1 MNTLLGFPE
10 SSATPAFGRLLK
22 QWRNSRHKSQ
32 LALATEAGIST
43 RHLSFLETGR
53 AQPSREMVQLL
64 TGMLD
69 VPLGERNALLVSAGY
84 APLYGNRPLNAPELG
99 PVRRALELM
108 LRQQEPYPA
117 FVLDGQW
124 NIVMH
129 NAALKRVFE
138 PFKTGTYTPNVMRK
152 VFDPDALRPFI
163 VNWHEIAAC
172 MMHSLHRE
180 VAATG
185 SAALVELRDELL
197 AYPGVPARWREPD
210 ALSAADPLVAMQLRR
225 GDVSMAFFST
235 ITQFATPRDVTLQQ
249 LKIECFFPADYATE
263 QLSRRLAEPATSPLA
278 PGSGNATASART
290 PLTSRVIASVDPS
303 RENGIELNMLIHA
316 IAIAVTLQMNNVA
329 QAPTGHLE
337 RAQQEVIRLY
347 HNIGVDVAWTGS
359 DAARATPAARH
370 SRRPGSVW
378 GRRHVAP

>member
-32 LALATEAGIST
+32 LALATESGIST

-172 MMHSLHRE
+172 TMHSLHRE
-180 VAATG
+180 LAATG

-197 AYPGVPARWREPD
+197 AYPGVPRAMAGARRRVCRRSAGGD
-210 ALSAADPLVAMQLRR
+210 AASARRCLDGVLLDDHPVRHAARRHAAAVEDRVFLPRRLRHR
-225 GDVSMAFFST
+225 A
-235 ITQFATPRDVTLQQ
+235 ALAPPRR
-249 LKIECFFPADYATE
+249 AGNH
-263 QLSRRLAEPATSPLA
+263 RRLAPAASR
-278 PGSGNATASART
+278 ASAI
-290 PLTSRVIASVDPS
+290 TSRVIASVDPS
-303 RENGIELNMLIHA
+303 RENGIELTMLIHA
-316 IAIAVTLQMNNVA
+316 IAIAVILQMNNVA

-347 HNIGVDVAWTGS
+347 HNIGVDVAWPDRRVAR
-359 DAARATPAARH
+359 DAGARH
-370 SRRPGSVW
+370 SGRTGSV
-378 GRRHVAP
+378 